1 LQHLRDETH
10 RAAVRYHRKVRSAS
24 NLASAL
30 EGIAGVG
37 PKRRKALLRSLGSVE
52 AVALADVETIAAVP
66 GVGHAVA
73 LAIREAFDRGA
84 V

>member
-1 LQHLRDETH
+1 
-10 RAAVRYHRKVRSAS
+10 
-24 NLASAL
+24 
-30 EGIAGVG
+30 
-37 PKRRKALLRSLGSVE
+37 LLRSLGSVE